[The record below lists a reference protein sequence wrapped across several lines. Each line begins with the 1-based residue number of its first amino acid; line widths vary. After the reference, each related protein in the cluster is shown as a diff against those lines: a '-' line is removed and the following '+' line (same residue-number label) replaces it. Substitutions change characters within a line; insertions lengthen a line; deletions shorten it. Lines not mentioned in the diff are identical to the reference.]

1 MNPRYG
7 WYNGPWRGYWGSG
20 WYSPLVWGGLG
31 WGLGAYT
38 AGWGYGYYNPYY
50 VGLPQTY
57 AVYNYSQPLVIT
69 TYADDA
75 GATAVP
81 QAATTAFDEGLALF
95 RAGEYAQAQ
104 PYFDTAVTQMS
115 GDAVAHEVR
124 ALNLFA
130 LGQYQAAAATL
141 NSLLTS
147 APGMDWT
154 TMSGL
159 YGNVDDYAVQLRA
172 LEAYCQ
178 AHPQEAAPYFVLA
191 YHYLVTGYPQEAA
204 DALKTVVALQPQDA
218 TARRMLEALQN
229 PQTPGTLASPAT
241 PATPGNPTLPD
252 VPLPTPAA
260 GADAP
265 VLPEI
270 NLTGTWKAQAA
281 DTTIDLVVTA
291 DSGFTWTAH
300 PSGQQPIQVTGTMTG
315 TSDSLELESPEQG
328 SMAGRVTPLDAD
340 SWRFNLNGAPAN
352 DPGLVFKRQP

>member
-1 MNPRYG
+1 
-7 WYNGPWRGYWGSG
+7 
-20 WYSPLVWGGLG
+20 
-31 WGLGAYT
+31 
-38 AGWGYGYYNPYY
+38 
-50 VGLPQTY
+50 
-57 AVYNYSQPLVIT
+57 VIS
-69 TYADDA
+69 TYADDTGGVVEA
-75 GATAVP
+75 AP
-81 QAATTAFDEGLALF
+81 QAVGTAFDEGLALF

-159 YGNVDDYAVQLRA
+159 YGNVNDYSVQLRA

-229 PQTPGTLASPAT
+229 PQSPGTPVSPGTPAT
-241 PATPGNPTLPD
+241 PASPDDLTLPD
-252 VPLPTPAA
+252 VPLPAPADDAATP
-260 GADAP
+260 D
-265 VLPEI
+265 LPEI

-281 DTTIDLVVTA
+281 DTTIDLVVTE
-291 DSGFTWTAH
+291 DSQFTWTAH
-300 PSGQQPIQVTGTMTG
+300 PAGQPPIQVAGTMTG

-328 SMAGRVTPLDAD
+328 AMAGRVTPLDAD